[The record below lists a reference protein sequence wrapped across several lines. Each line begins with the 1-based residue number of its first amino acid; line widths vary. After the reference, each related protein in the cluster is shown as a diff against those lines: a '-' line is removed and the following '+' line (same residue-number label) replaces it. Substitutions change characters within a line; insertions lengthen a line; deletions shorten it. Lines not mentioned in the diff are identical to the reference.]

1 MHLHI
6 SKIDAKG
13 RDMPIIPS
21 SPSNL
26 TQQMRNLTYEIT
38 HYRDSYPRK
47 VSLHSHDFFELYY
60 FVSGEVNY
68 IIDNIR
74 FNLQPGDI
82 LLISPD
88 NLHQI
93 DNINEN
99 VSYERI
105 VLWINKKYIQSL
117 STDRTDL
124 AHCFDITCTKKQFL
138 LRDGR
143 LSQRVRQLMRDLYNA
158 QNSSEFGMD
167 IQAEV
172 LVRSILLVLCQHVN
186 NDTSY
191 QQHIYGTSQ
200 LVSKTVE
207 YIDSHIEENLDLD
220 TLAKVTFA
228 SKFYLSRVFSKET
241 NSSIHQYII
250 KKRLLLSK
258 RLIEQGIAINEVYLK
273 CGFSD
278 YSHFFRA
285 FKTEYGI
292 TPKQYHT
299 LTK

>member
-1 MHLHI
+1 
-6 SKIDAKG
+6 
-13 RDMPIIPS
+13 MPIIPS

-26 TQQMRNLTYEIT
+26 TQQMLNPSYEIT
-38 HYRDSYPRK
+38 HYRDAYPKK

-60 FVSGEVNY
+60 FVSGEVDY

-74 FNLQPGDI
+74 FNLQSGDI

-93 DNINEN
+93 NAINEN

-117 STDRTDL
+117 STNRTDL
-124 AHCFDITCTKKQFL
+124 AQCFDITCNTKQFL
-138 LRDGR
+138 LRDSR
-143 LSQRVRQLMRDLYNA
+143 LSSRVRQLMRDLYIA
-158 QNSSEFGMD
+158 QNSKEFGMD

-186 NDTSY
+186 NVKSY
-191 QQHIYGTSQ
+191 EQNIYSSSQ

-207 YIDSHIEENLDLD
+207 YIDSHIDENLDLD
-220 TLAKVTFA
+220 TLAKVTFV

-258 RLIEQGIAINEVYLK
+258 RYIEQGIAIKEVYLK

-285 FKTEYGI
+285 FKEEYGI
-292 TPKQYHT
+292 TPKQY
-299 LTK
+299 LALAK